1 MCYAPKINLL
11 KLSTQILPFSCLQT
25 ENVSVYIVKCVLISV
40 ITVTETDP
48 ANTSEITEITVGT
61 TGEGGEEDS
70 DQIVEVQSEEIL
82 GDSNVR

>member
-1 MCYAPKINLL
+1 M
-11 KLSTQILPFSCLQT
+11 
-25 ENVSVYIVKCVLISV
+25 